1 MLTYQVKQG
10 ETISSIAQ
18 DFRISTAALLQANPS
33 IQSVIYAGQHII

>member
-10 ETISSIAQ
+10 DTLNSIAA

-33 IQSVIYAGQHII
+33 LQAGLTAGQSIV